1 MKRKNGGAGDA
12 EEIARERRRAV
23 AKVRRMVVKV
33 GSSIVTADG
42 KGLNRR
48 ALNRIA
54 NDIADAQDRGIQVIV
69 VSSGAIA
76 AGTSHLGMKRRPRT
90 IPEKQAAA
98 AVGQSGLIQA
108 WERAFGRHGRSVG
121 QVLLTAD
128 DLANRRRFLNARH
141 TLQTLLDLGIVPVI
155 NENDTVVVEEIKF
168 GDNDHLASLVTNLIE
183 ANLLIFL
190 TDTEGLYDRDPRHTK
205 RARLIPLVRPTE
217 TSLMALAK
225 KASDGPIGT
234 GGIESKIAAA
244 RKSARFGVPCVV
256 ASGRR
261 RECVRRI
268 LDGEPIGTLFLPDDT
283 PLTSRKHWIAFTRN
297 PQGALKLDGGAVSAL
312 RDRGKSLLPAGVT
325 SVQGRFGV
333 GDLVRLLDPRGKEF
347 ARGLAE
353 YKSEEIDRIKGL
365 RTSEIAAALGYKSTD
380 EIIHRNDLVLL

>member
-297 PQGALKLDGGAVSAL
+297 PRGALKLDGGAVSAL

>member
-1 MKRKNGGAGDA
+1 MKRKNVGAIDA
-12 EEIARERRRAV
+12 GEIAKERRRAV
-23 AKVRRMVVKV
+23 AKVRRVIVKV

-48 ALNRIA
+48 ALNGIA
-54 NDIADAQDRGIQVIV
+54 SDIADAQDRGIQVIV

-76 AGTSHLGMKRRPRT
+76 AGTRHLGMKRRPRT

-108 WERAFGRHGRSVG
+108 WERAFGRHGRRVG

-141 TLQTLLDLGIVPVI
+141 TLLALLKLGIVPVI

-205 RARLIPLVRPTE
+205 RARLIPLVRHTE
-217 TSLMALAK
+217 TSAMAQAGT
-225 KASDGPIGT
+225 ATSGSIGT
-234 GGIESKIAAA
+234 GGMGSKIAAA
-244 RKSARFGVPCVV
+244 RKSGRFGVPCVV

-261 RECVRRI
+261 RGCVRRI
-268 LDGEPIGTLFLPDDT
+268 LEGEPIGTLFLPDNA
-283 PLTSRKHWIAFTRN
+283 PITSRKHWIAFTRN
-297 PQGALKLDGGAVSAL
+297 PQGALKLDSGAVAAL
-312 RDRGKSLLPAGVT
+312 RDRGKSLLPSGVT
-325 SVQGRFGV
+325 SVEGRFGV

-347 ARGLAE
+347 ARGLAV

-380 EIIHRNDLVLL
+380 EIIHRDDLVLL

>member
-1 MKRKNGGAGDA
+1 MKRKNGGTGDA

-217 TSLMALAK
+217 TSLIALAK
-225 KASDGPIGT
+225 KMRDGLIGT